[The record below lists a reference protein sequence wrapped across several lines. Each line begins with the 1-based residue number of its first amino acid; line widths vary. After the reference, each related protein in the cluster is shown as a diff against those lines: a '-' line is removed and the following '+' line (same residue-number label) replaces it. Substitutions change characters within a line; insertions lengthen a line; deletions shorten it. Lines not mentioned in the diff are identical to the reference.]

1 MHKVLLFCCLLL
13 PNLTFGQVV
22 KAQLIHFSADSLP
35 PDCGYSMQVATLH
48 FRLLETEGLHKKG
61 EEILVKIMCAE
72 QFGRKVYANK
82 RTYQLTL
89 HSTLTEPEW
98 AQKELSLNAQSVES
112 FAQEPQP
119 FFWCSTLKRLK
130 RFKSFFS

>member
-35 PDCGYSMQVATLH
+35 PDCGYSMQVATLQ
-48 FRLLETEGLHKKG
+48 FRLLETEGVHKKG
-61 EEILVKIMCAE
+61 EEILVKIMCPE
-72 QFGRKVYANK
+72 MFDRKLYANN

-89 HSTLTEPEW
+89 HSPLTEPEW
-98 AQKELSLNAQSVES
+98 AQKEFGLNALSVEA
-112 FAQEPQP
+112 FAKESRP
-119 FFWCSTLKRLK
+119 FFWCGTLKRLK
-130 RFKSFFS
+130 SFKFSFQ